1 MAGKRKAKRRLKPG
15 NLLILLLPV
24 LLIGGLLYY
33 MNLKNNQKPVQTT
46 PEEVI
51 FTVPSGAGA
60 KTVSQKLADEGI
72 IRSGSAGYAFAKQN
86 KLTDIKAGNFLLDKS

>member
-51 FTVPSGAGA
+51 SLCLPEPGMRLPNRTS
-60 KTVSQKLADEGI
+60 
-72 IRSGSAGYAFAKQN
+72 
-86 KLTDIKAGNFLLDKS
+86 